1 MANTTVNHVE
11 SSTTS
16 NNSHGYFNAPVD
28 KTSSSETSPL
38 STPGLKAVESEH
50 HAESKPIPALL
61 RDFPKPQDEVDVQT
75 MLDRHPGRWTIQ
87 GQMEANQ
94 RRAKPA
100 AHNEE
105 EIKAQRHQ
113 DFEKAKQDLRAFQGH
128 LRTSSEQWR
137 P

>member
-1 MANTTVNHVE
+1 MGSTTLNQAD
-11 SSTTS
+11 SSTAT

-38 STPGLKAVESEH
+38 STPGLKADESEH
-50 HAESKPIPALL
+50 SAASKPIPALL
-61 RDFPKPQDEVDVQT
+61 RDFPKPQDEVDVKT
-75 MLDRHPGRWTIQ
+75 MLDRQPGRWTIQ

-105 EIKAQRHQ
+105 EIKARRHQ

>member
-16 NNSHGYFNAPVD
+16 NNSHSYFNALVD